1 MFKSASYEPTHS
13 SFLFRLLELSAVI
26 LYFPRSEREAFN
38 LREAAVFLCRD
49 GPSVVT
55 ALLRCVSGCS
65 LRVCSPAVFPELHC
79 LSSPHPARQQQVS
92 LSTVAL

>member
-65 LRVCSPAVFPELHC
+65 LRVSSGVPRASLLVFT
-79 LSSPHPARQQQVS
+79 SHPARQQQVS